1 MTDQVELIRLA
12 DKPSNLN
19 APGTKVNSLYYS
31 DMNSI
36 VESVESRFMWRY
48 NQSLSTFAFGVT
60 AQVSIEN
67 GSFLSTTAL
76 YLELQNIPANV
87 FAARGWGYSCIR
99 QIIFNFG
106 SSNVSA
112 ISYSGDSLWQILS
125 SQCHTAEKRN
135 ELLRLGGDSILAASA
150 KTSAVVLLP
159 LPWSAASGNKIP
171 FDTNLLNQPIN
182 VQVQF
187 KDSYNVFGGIGTYPT
202 GFSSAKIIARQGD
215 LSNKEVSVKLKL
227 MNQPGT
233 FIGYPYTFPQTQSAI
248 RFSGLGPVQETS
260 VQIQSFINSD
270 LLAVNFYVVK
280 KRYVD
285 VSPSKDTPNPLACDE
300 ISDLV
305 VELNGQQLFRLD
317 GYMHKLMDMDQLDG
331 AGYYSQVVVGAGN
344 TGPIPVTGKDCYV
357 VTIDWSRVKGYV
369 FHENYQNVPRIP
381 QQPLILRFKTEAVED
396 YYLYATY
403 FYNALN
409 SVSAGTSNIAY

>member
-1 MTDQVELIRLA
+1 MTDELELIRLS

-19 APGTKVNSLYYS
+19 APGTKMSNLYYS
-31 DMNSI
+31 DMNSM

-48 NQSLSTFAFGVT
+48 NQSLSTTLFGGT

-76 YLELQNIPANV
+76 YLDLQNIPANV
-87 FAARGWGYSCIR
+87 YASRGWGYSSIR
-99 QIIFNFG
+99 QILFNFG
-106 SSNVSA
+106 SSNISS

-135 ELLRLGGDSILAASA
+135 ELLRLGGDTILGATARS
-150 KTSAVVLLP
+150 TAVVLLP

-182 VQVQF
+182 IQVQF
-187 KDSYNVFGGIGTYPT
+187 KDSYSIFGGIGTYPT
-202 GFSSAKIIARQGD
+202 SFSSAKIIARQGD
-215 LSNKEVSVKLKL
+215 LSDKSVSVKLKL
-227 MNQPGT
+227 INQPGT
-233 FIGYPYTFPQTQSAI
+233 FIGYPYTYPQTQTST
-248 RFSGLGPVQETS
+248 RFAGLGPAQDTS

-270 LLAVNFYVVK
+270 LLAINFYIVK

-285 VSPSKDTPNPLACDE
+285 VSPNKDTPNPLVCDE

-305 VELNGQQLFRLD
+305 VELNGQQLYRLD
-317 GYMHKLMDMDQLDG
+317 GFMHKLMDMDQLDG
-331 AGYYSQVVVGAGN
+331 AGYYSQVVIGAGN
-344 TGPIPVTGKDCYV
+344 AGVVPISSKDCYV
-357 VTIDWSRVKGYV
+357 VTLDWSRVKAYV

-381 QQPLILRFKTEAVED
+381 QQPIVLRFKTEAIED

-409 SVSAGTSNIAY
+409 SVSAGTSNISY